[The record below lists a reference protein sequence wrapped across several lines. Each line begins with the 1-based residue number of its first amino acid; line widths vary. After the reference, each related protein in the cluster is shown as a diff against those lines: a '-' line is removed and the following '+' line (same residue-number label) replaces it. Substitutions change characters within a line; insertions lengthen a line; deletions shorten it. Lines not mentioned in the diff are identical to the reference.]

1 MKILVLGAGPAGLTV
16 ANRLSEMGKDVL
28 VLEKNSEAGGL
39 CRSRQVDGTP
49 FDIGGG
55 HFLDTKREKVNQFL
69 FQFMP
74 ESEWNRYERNSQ
86 IFIHN
91 SYINSPIEA
100 NIWQLEIEEQV
111 EYLKE
116 IAKAGCNTG
125 EKMPD
130 KFVDWIYWKMG
141 KKIAEDYMIPYNQKM
156 FAEELNYLGTY
167 WLDKLPDVSFEEILR
182 SCLLHKPYG
191 KQPAHAEFYYPR
203 KYGYGE
209 VWNRMADNLS
219 DRILYNVT
227 VKSINFNQKSIR
239 TAEGESFVADII
251 ISTIPWTEFNELIG
265 MPEKL
270 ILSIKQLKSSA
281 IETRY
286 FQDKLDTKAHWVYY
300 PDNNLPYHRILVR
313 ANFCSESRGYWTE
326 TRKERIGMFPDD
338 KNKNFRFINNYAYP
352 LNTIGKQEIM
362 TGLLDWC
369 KNYQVFGLG
378 RWGEHQHYNSDVVVE
393 SGLKMAERLE
403 R

>member
-39 CRSRQVDGTP
+39 CRSRQVDGAP

-55 HFLDTKREKVNQFL
+55 HFLDTKRERVNQFL

-125 EKMPD
+125 EKIPD
-130 KFVDWIYWKMG
+130 KFVDWIYWKLG

-167 WLDKLPDVSFEEILR
+167 WLDKLPDVSFEETLR

-191 KQPAHAEFYYPR
+191 KQPAHAKFYYPR

-209 VWNRMADNLS
+209 VWKRMADKLNG
-219 DRILYNVT
+219 RILYNVK
-227 VKSINFNQKSIR
+227 VKSIDFRQKHIR
-239 TAEGESFVADII
+239 TAEGEYFAADII
-251 ISTIPWTEFNELIG
+251 ISTIPWSEFNELIG
-265 MPEKL
+265 MPEKF
-270 ILSIKQLKSSA
+270 ILSIKQLKNSA

-286 FQDKLDTKAHWVYY
+286 FQDKLDTKAHWIYY

-313 ANFCSESRGYWTE
+313 ANFCSKSRGYWTE
-326 TRKERIGMFPDD
+326 TRKERIGMFSNDE
-338 KNKNFRFINNYAYP
+338 NKNFRFINDYAYP

-362 TGLLDWC
+362 TELLDWC
-369 KNYQVFGLG
+369 KNNQVFGLG

-393 SGLKMAERLE
+393 LGLKMAEMLGR
-403 R
+403 